1 MALVDVPMPEV
12 TVADVAKNIRQ
23 HLASVVNLADNQL
36 LRVRNL
42 VRQYGR
48 SNIATELG
56 SDAQA
61 LLTVYTKLKE
71 AVETAKGVSVE
82 DLP

>member
-1 MALVDVPMPEV
+1 MPYGL
-12 TVADVAKNIRQ
+12 ADVVKNIRQ
-23 HLASVVNLADNQL
+23 HLSSVISLADNQL

-48 SNIATELG
+48 SNIAAELG
-56 SDAQA
+56 SDAAA
-61 LLTVYTKLKE
+61 LLTVYTKLTE
-71 AVETAKGVSVE
+71 AVETAKQVTVE